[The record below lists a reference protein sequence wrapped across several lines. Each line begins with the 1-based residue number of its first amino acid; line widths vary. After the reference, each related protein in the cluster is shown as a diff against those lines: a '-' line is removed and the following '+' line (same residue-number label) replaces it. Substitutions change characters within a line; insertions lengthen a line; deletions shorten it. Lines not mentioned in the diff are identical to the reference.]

1 MNVAVSECAE
11 VVPRTNNDASQEGL
25 FREAWQYRE
34 LFYFLAW
41 RDVKVRY
48 KQTALGALWAVI
60 QPFFTM
66 IVFTLLFGQ
75 LANIPSNGAP
85 RPLFYFTA
93 LLPWTYLS
101 STVNTAGMSLV
112 GNAGL
117 LSKIYFPRVILPSA
131 AALSGLLDF
140 FIGSTFLTAFMV
152 YYRIPV
158 GWNLLLWPF
167 LVVLLVALTLGVG
180 MFLAALNVRF
190 RDVKYAIPF
199 GIQLW
204 LFVSPII
211 YPASMVPERYQWLL
225 ALNPLSGLIEGFRHA
240 VVPTLPIHWDLLG
253 ISAVITALL
262 FIAGLAY
269 FKHTERVFADII

>member
-1 MNVAVSECAE
+1 MNAATLECGE
-11 VVPRTNNDASQEGL
+11 VPQRSDKDDSPAGVL
-25 FREAWQYRE
+25 REIWQYRE

-66 IVFTLLFGQ
+66 IVFTLLFGR
-75 LANIPSNGAP
+75 LADIPSDGVP
-85 RPLFYFTA
+85 RPLFYFAA
-93 LLPWTYLS
+93 LVPWTYLS

-112 GNAGL
+112 ANSTL
-117 LSKIYFPRVILPSA
+117 LSKIYFPRIILPSS

-140 FIGSTFLTAFMV
+140 FIASTFLGGFLL
-152 YYRIPV
+152 YYRIPP
-158 GWNLLLWPF
+158 GWNLLLWP
-167 LVVLLVALTLGVG
+167 LLVALLVVLSLGVG

-199 GIQLW
+199 VIQIW

-211 YPASMVPERYQWLL
+211 YPSSMVPERYRWLL
-225 ALNPLSGLIEGFRHA
+225 ALNPLSGLIEGFRYALVPA
-240 VVPTLPIHWDLLG
+240 VPIHWNLLG
-253 ISAVITALL
+253 ISAVITSLL
-262 FIAGLAY
+262 FIGGLAY
-269 FKHTERVFADII
+269 FRRTEGAFADII